1 MVLNINLFQR
11 NKFLR
16 SDLLWVVVQVVEKV
30 ADLVEAVKA

>member
-16 SDLLWVVVQVVEKV
+16 SDLLWEVVQVVEKE
-30 ADLVEAVKA
+30 ADLVAVEKV

>member
-30 ADLVEAVKA
+30 ADLVAVEKA